1 MATTPNLSIGNNIHT
16 HNYNLNDRN
25 NKDNSNRF
33 DNLIN
38 RYRTRG
44 LTAVAD
50 FLTTKA
56 RNSKRTVLTFSFVVD
71 YLNEFIISEQ
81 NQKYDIQTILAP
93 LKKGEIDV
101 YKLLNDF

>member
-1 MATTPNLSIGNNIHT
+1 MVAATPSIVNNNIISTTPSSVNSSSHNRNNNLDNGNN
-16 HNYNLNDRN
+16 N
-25 NKDNSNRF
+25 NNNNRF

-56 RNSKRTVLTFSFVVD
+56 RRSKRTVLTFSFVID
-71 YLNEFIISEQ
+71 YLNEFIE
-81 NQKYDIQTILAP
+81 KKIQ
-93 LKKGEIDV
+93 
-101 YKLLNDF
+101 

>member
-1 MATTPNLSIGNNIHT
+1 MMETNTITMNNIV
-16 HNYNLNDRN
+16 NAPNN
-25 NKDNSNRF
+25 NKGNRF

-56 RNSKRTVLTFSFVVD
+56 RKSKRTVLTFSFV
-71 YLNEFIISEQ
+71 
-81 NQKYDIQTILAP
+81 
-93 LKKGEIDV
+93 IDSIFTSLTLHIV
-101 YKLLNDF
+101 PPSC

>member
-1 MATTPNLSIGNNIHT
+1 MATTHLSISSNRDTHDYNRIDHNN
-16 HNYNLNDRN
+16 NA
-25 NKDNSNRF
+25 NSNRF

-81 NQKYDIQTILAP
+81 NQKYNIQTILAP